1 MLVQILTYKH
11 SNQTKDEP
19 FIIFMSQLLKMGTS
33 DLQKIL
39 NLLQMAF
46 LTTYRAKTLLLPPEL
61 FCIHCYPS
69 APFISVNPNSS
80 PDKPDG
86 FGYNALLGV
95 CILYVEDQV
104 ECLSFPPGALRST
117 DGFCAE
123 NIVFVS

>member
-19 FIIFMSQLLKMGTS
+19 FIIFMSQSLKMGTS

-61 FCIHCYPS
+61 FCMHCYPS
-69 APFISVNPNSS
+69 APFISVKPNSS

-117 DGFCAE
+117 DGFCAK
-123 NIVFVS
+123 NIVFVA

>member
-1 MLVQILTYKH
+1 
-11 SNQTKDEP
+11 
-19 FIIFMSQLLKMGTS
+19 
-33 DLQKIL
+33 
-39 NLLQMAF
+39 MAF
-46 LTTYRAKTLLLPPEL
+46 LTTYRAKTLLLPPKL
-61 FCIHCYPS
+61 FCIHGYS
-69 APFISVNPNSS
+69 GTQFISVEPNSL

>member
-1 MLVQILTYKH
+1 MLVPILTYKY

-19 FIIFMSQLLKMGTS
+19 FIIFMSQSLKMGTS

-46 LTTYRAKTLLLPPEL
+46 LTTYRAKTLLLHPKL
-61 FCIHCYPS
+61 LRVHFDS
-69 APFISVNPNSS
+69 VSPFISVNPNSS

-86 FGYNALLGV
+86 FGYNALLGICV
-95 CILYVEDQV
+95 LYVEDQV

-117 DGFCAE
+117 DGFCAK
-123 NIVFVS
+123 NIVFVA